1 VSDQKGKPILDEQA
15 LERLLEAA
23 FVLQQHNRE
32 QSTPDLKV
40 ESQSGNIRE
49 KEAQTSQP
57 PPAAP
62 YDVSKN
68 DYTLTL
74 AQIVET
80 QRQIQSRHL
89 DLESALSLIVERI
102 VGITRAA
109 GAGIGIV
116 DGKKIRYRAAKGSH
130 ALPLGTELPVNKAL
144 CDACLRVGQVIRCR
158 DVNSEFLVDVD
169 ECRRRGIQSL
179 IAVPIYHDGEIAGAL
194 ELYFANLSAFTEH
207 DVHSCQLMA
216 GLVTESFARDD
227 ELAWKKSLAAER
239 ATMLEALEKLKPNLA
254 ALMESPVA
262 KESNAQE
269 THANAGSTLPAKSFV
284 CRKCGHELVAAEQF
298 CGKCGTPRLKSDE
311 PSSMQSKVASLWQM
325 QQAKRGAEPLAA
337 GNGNAPPGSAVGD
350 GTVNEETQHAE
361 TLEEDLLASLQADLD
376 PEAVDVTEESSAE
389 LLRRLTVQDSSSEA
403 DPGKEA
409 PQTSDTETALVKSA
423 DAITWSSAAK
433 ARDFLEQL
441 ASGRNQSAFAR
452 FWNVRR
458 GDIYLAV
465 AVILVAVVLRW
476 GIWSNHSVSA
486 TGGPTATAGH
496 RRPAPNSDLSMLDK
510 MLIGLG
516 LAEAPDA
523 PEQHGNPET
532 QVWVDTHTALYYCPG
547 TDLYGKTPK
556 GKYTTQ
562 RDAQLDQ
569 FEPAYRKACD

>member
-1 VSDQKGKPILDEQA
+1 MSDQKGKPALDEQA

-23 FVLQQHNRE
+23 FVLQEHNRDPK
-32 QSTPDLKV
+32 PDLKL

-49 KEAQTSQP
+49 KEAQSSQP

-62 YDVSKN
+62 DDASKN

-89 DLESALSLIVERI
+89 DLENALSLIVERI

-109 GAGIGIV
+109 GAAIGIV
-116 DGKKIRYRAAKGSH
+116 DGKKIRYRAATGSH
-130 ALPLGTELPVNKAL
+130 ALPLSTELPMNKTL
-144 CDACLRVGQVIRCR
+144 YDACLHVGQVIRCR
-158 DVNSEFLVDVD
+158 DVNIEFLVDVD

-194 ELYFANLSAFTEH
+194 ELYFANAGAFTEQ
-207 DVHSCQLMA
+207 DVHRCQLMA
-216 GLVTESFARDD
+216 GLVAESFARDD

-254 ALMESPVA
+254 ALVGGPVT
-262 KESNAQE
+262 KEPNAQE
-269 THANAGSTLPAKSFV
+269 ADASAGSAISANGFV
-284 CRKCGHELVAAEQF
+284 CRKCGHELVAEEQF

-311 PSSMQSKVASLWQM
+311 PRSMQSKMASLWQM
-325 QQAKRGAEPLAA
+325 QQAKRGAEPLSA
-337 GNGNAPPGSAVGD
+337 GNGSAARSRPPVED
-350 GTVNEETQHAE
+350 ITVSDEIQAAE
-361 TLEEDLLASLQADLD
+361 TLDDELLASLHPDQESA
-376 PEAVDVTEESSAE
+376 AVEPPDESSAE
-389 LLRRLTVQDSSSEA
+389 LLRRLTEPGSKADSA
-403 DPGKEA
+403 KDA
-409 PQTSDTETALVKSA
+409 PETSDTETALVKSA

-452 FWNVRR
+452 FWNARR

-476 GIWSNHSVSA
+476 GIWSSHSVSA
-486 TGGPTATAGH
+486 TGGPFATAGH
-496 RRPAPNSDLSMLDK
+496 RRPAPDSDLSMLDK

-523 PEQHGNPET
+523 PEHRGNPET